1 MSQTSSKSTNQA
13 AALPQAGSR
22 LWQIILISA
31 AVAFYWASLYF
42 YVPTLSV
49 YVKENTNDLAT
60 VGVVVSMYGLWQ
72 AILRLPLGITTDWL
86 GRRKPFLIVGFALS
100 AIGAWMMA
108 SFPTAPGLITGRAI
122 TGLAAATWVPL
133 VVIFSSL
140 FPPQEAVRA
149 TALLAMINSL
159 SRVVATGLN
168 GRLNEIGGGYQ
179 LAFYV
184 AIAVAGLAILVTLPV
199 RETPRPPKQPSLRSI
214 GVLITRRDVLLP
226 AVLSAVAQYI
236 AWSSTFGFIPVL
248 AKELGAN
255 ADGNS
260 LLMSMYLLLSM
271 AGNLLTSF
279 IVRKV
284 GNKRLFFIS
293 FSLTCLGV
301 MLAGMATTLPVLFV
315 IQAGLGFAS
324 GMLYP
329 LLMGMSIEKVVDTER
344 ATAMGLHQAV
354 YAIGMFAGPWLSG
367 IMADQVG
374 ISPMFIGTGLACLL
388 IGLLL
393 GRLIQTK

>member
-1 MSQTSSKSTNQA
+1 MGQSSTTSSSQTTA
-13 AALPQAGSR
+13 VPQSGTR

-49 YVKENTNDLAT
+49 YVQDKTNDLAT

-72 AILRLPLGITTDWL
+72 AILRLPLGIVTDWM
-86 GRRKPFLIVGFALS
+86 GRRKPFLLAGFALS
-100 AIGAWMMA
+100 ALGAWVLA
-108 SFPTAPGLITGRAI
+108 SSSSAPGLITGRAI

-140 FPPQEAVRA
+140 FPPHEAVRA
-149 TALLAMINSL
+149 TALLSMINSL
-159 SRVVATGLN
+159 SRVIATSLN
-168 GRLNEIGGGYQ
+168 GRLNEMGGYE

-184 AIAVAGLAILVTLPV
+184 SIAIAGLAILVTLPV
-199 RETPRPPKQPSLRSI
+199 HEKPRAPKQPSLRSI
-214 GVLITRRDVLLP
+214 GVLITRKDVLLP

-236 AWSSTFGFIPVL
+236 AWSTTFGFIPVL
-248 AKELGAN
+248 ARNLGAN

-279 IVRKV
+279 VVRRI
-284 GNKRLFFIS
+284 GNQRLFFVS
-293 FSLTCLGV
+293 FTLTCLGV
-301 MLAGMATTLPVLFV
+301 MLAGLASSLPVIFL
-315 IQAGLGFAS
+315 IQAALGFAS
-324 GMLYP
+324 GMVYP
-329 LLMGMSIEKVVDTER
+329 LLMGMSIEKVSDGER

-367 IMADQVG
+367 MLADQYG
-374 ISPMFIGTGLACLL
+374 IQPMFIATGAACLVVG
-388 IGLLL
+388 ITA
-393 GRLIQTK
+393 GRFLRST